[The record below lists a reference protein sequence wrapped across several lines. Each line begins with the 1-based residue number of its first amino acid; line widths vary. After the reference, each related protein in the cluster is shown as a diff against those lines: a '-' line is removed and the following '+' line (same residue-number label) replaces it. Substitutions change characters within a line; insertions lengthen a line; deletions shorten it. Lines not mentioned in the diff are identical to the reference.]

1 MDPTLKALGEA
12 GLVPAI
18 KMDDAA
24 KAAELGRALA
34 EGGVPVAEI
43 TFRTSAAADC
53 IRAMRDSGCGVILGA
68 GTVTNVA
75 RAKDAIA
82 AGASYIVAPGMNP
95 AVIDFCQERGIP
107 VIPGVS
113 GPAGIE
119 QALEKGIEVLKLFP
133 AEISGGTAMID
144 ALSGPY
150 PEVSYLVTGGIGPDN
165 MGPYARHPKV
175 FGIGGSWM
183 AKPAWIEGSHWDEIR
198 SACRES
204 VRLLHSFTL
213 HHLGINPESA
223 EEAAAS
229 LASLACLGFIA
240 KEGKGSIFAG
250 ESFELMKGGGRGAK
264 GHIAIKANNV
274 DRAIAYLRR
283 NGVNIIEETAARDGA
298 GTKVAYLDIEIA
310 GFAIH
315 LTRG

>member
-18 KMDDAA
+18 KIDDAA
-24 KAAELGRALA
+24 KAVDLGKALA

-43 TFRTSAAADC
+43 TFRTPAAADG
-53 IRAMRDSGCGVILGA
+53 IRAMRDSGCGVLLGA

-75 RAKDAIA
+75 RAKEAIA

-95 AVIDFCQERGIP
+95 SVVDFCLERGMP

-119 QALEKGIEVLKLFP
+119 EALEKGIDILKLFP
-133 AEISGGTAMID
+133 AELSGGVALID

-183 AKPAWIEGSHWDEIR
+183 AKPAWIEGCRWDEIR

-204 VRLLHSFTL
+204 VRLLHNFTL
-213 HHLGINPESA
+213 HHLGINTGSA
-223 EEAAAS
+223 EEAAS
-229 LASLACLGFIA
+229 PLAFLARLGFMA

-250 ESFELMKGGGRGAK
+250 ESFELMKGGGRGEK

-274 DRAIAYLRR
+274 DRALAYLKR
-283 NGVNIIEETAARDGA
+283 NGVSAIEETIARDGA
-298 GTKVAYLDIEIA
+298 GTKVAYIDIDIA
-310 GFAIH
+310 GFAVH